1 MTRVTYLNKEGDAI
15 SVEELA
21 AKIID
26 LRIMTE
32 EESDQADLDVNIAN
46 QAVVQV
52 IESQISETIEGLILI
67 DPKAVSIMAALVF
80 LGLKLKGAESNN
92 NLRVIEEE

>member
-26 LRIMTE
+26 LRIMKE
-32 EESDQADLDVNIAN
+32 EEPDQADLDVNIAN

-52 IESQISETIEGLILI
+52 IESQISQTVEGLILI

-80 LGLKLKGAESNN
+80 LGLKLKTAESNN
-92 NLRVIEEE
+92 NLQVIEEE